1 MLKYQ
6 GHTFADGVCLCCIAD
21 ERVVSV
27 DPTGTGA
34 LRSAF
39 NSALAIKWRGM
50 RVLVRKMIVDQDILS
65 MGSKGLMAIAN
76 PAIQGGSTKTQ
87 MFQRWFDYI
96 AGAQVLNGDGSF
108 MRDYIGRGYA
118 AGRAFAQ
125 GEVGMYSTPL
135 AQDREDTIFQ
145 LAVVEL
151 QGIVEAVSQQAVR
164 AVTNGILHGQRPA
177 GIARAA
183 LAAIDKV
190 AFPRS
195 TALVELL
202 VVKAFS
208 EASLDVYQS
217 AGVRKVGLVPET
229 LLAKA
234 TDARKVTPSGR
245 FGTRSRTGE
254 APGERTIQRIK
265 KQERSV
271 ETALVGGLV
280 RVKTAGDKK
289 VCKVCRAIA
298 KRGPYK
304 INTARALIPAH
315 PRCRCVFIPVA
326 SKKKAKAQDEVKDN
340 DFEESQ
346 HPRGPDGKFGS
357 GGGGNTTGIWTKEEG
372 APQIDKMRTDIENGD
387 PEEFKKNIKWNED
400 YDEVTITGGRVY
412 PALQVRERSTGRSA
426 GVLVGKQGDAHG
438 DVASAHG
445 IDSELVAGGIRH
457 RDGNVDYE
465 RGFVQKKKYYRAADI
480 DLDTAVLKPQSK
492 YAARDE
498 TITYDVVTI
507 RTKGTP

>member
-1 MLKYQ
+1 MLKFR
-6 GHTFADGVCLCCIAD
+6 GHIFYDSHCSCCIAD
-21 ERVVSV
+21 ERVISV

-34 LRSAF
+34 LRTAF

-65 MGSKGLMAIAN
+65 LGSKGLMAIAN

-87 MFQRWFDYI
+87 MFQRWFDYM

-108 MRDYIGRGYA
+108 MREYIGRGYA
-118 AGRAFAQ
+118 AGRTFAQ

-151 QGIVEAVSQQAVR
+151 QGIIEAVSQQAVR
-164 AVTNGILHGQRPA
+164 AVANGVLQGKRPVA
-177 GIARAA
+177 IARDAQS
-183 LAAIDKV
+183 AIDRV

-217 AGVRKVGLVPET
+217 AGVRQVGLVPET
-229 LLAKA
+229 LLART

-265 KQERSV
+265 KQEREV

-280 RVKTAGDKK
+280 RVKTAGDNK

-298 KRGPYK
+298 RKGPYK
-304 INTARALIPAH
+304 INKARALIPAH
-315 PRCRCVFIPVA
+315 PRCRCVFVPV
-326 SKKKAKAQDEVKDN
+326 
-340 DFEESQ
+340 
-346 HPRGPDGKFGS
+346 
-357 GGGGNTTGIWTKEEG
+357 TG
-372 APQIDKMRTDIENGD
+372 
-387 PEEFKKNIKWNED
+387 
-400 YDEVTITGGRVY
+400 
-412 PALQVRERSTGRSA
+412 
-426 GVLVGKQGDAHG
+426 
-438 DVASAHG
+438 
-445 IDSELVAGGIRH
+445 
-457 RDGNVDYE
+457 
-465 RGFVQKKKYYRAADI
+465 
-480 DLDTAVLKPQSK
+480 
-492 YAARDE
+492 
-498 TITYDVVTI
+498 
-507 RTKGTP
+507 